1 MFGLNLAYVAQA
13 DRERQV
19 EADLRR
25 RLALKPRDEETG
37 AGRPVTARASGTR
50 RPAVRLGTAGR

>member
-13 DRERQV
+13 DREREV

-25 RLALKPRDEETG
+25 RLALKPRGEAIE
-37 AGRPVTARASGTR
+37 AGNPVAVRASDAHR
-50 RPAVRLGTAGR
+50 RAVRLGTAGR